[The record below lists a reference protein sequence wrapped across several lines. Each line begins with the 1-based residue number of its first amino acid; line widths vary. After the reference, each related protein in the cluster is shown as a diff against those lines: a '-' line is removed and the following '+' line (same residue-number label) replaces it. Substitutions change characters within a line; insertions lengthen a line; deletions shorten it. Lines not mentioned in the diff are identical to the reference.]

1 MKNLRIVFM
10 GTPEFA
16 VASLGSLLMNG
27 FNVIGVV
34 TAPDKPSGR
43 GRKISKSAVKEF
55 AEFSSLPIMQP
66 ENLKDPEFI
75 NSLKNLNPD
84 IFIVVAF
91 RMLPEVVWKMP
102 AIGTINLHASLLPH
116 YRGAAPINHAIINGE
131 TISGVTTFF
140 IDEKIDTGNILLRD
154 EVPIF
159 PFENAGDVHDRLMKQ
174 GARLLIKTLSDIAEN
189 KISPLPQTQFIIPGE
204 SPRLAPKIHPNDFII
219 DWNNDPVKIHN
230 FIRGL
235 APYPCARSFFKN
247 ESSTF
252 SFKLFESQPE
262 IAKHMFKPGLII
274 TDGKHFI
281 RVACKGG
288 FISIVSLQLEGK
300 NRMNTVEFLRG
311 FTITDYTIPVS

>member
-116 YRGAAPINHAIINGE
+116 YRGAAPINHAIIDGE

-204 SPRLAPKIHPNDFII
+204 SPRLAPKIHPNDCII